1 MEQKMTQQEINDLK
15 RRFQGERVSL
25 IDGKGE
31 KWVGQVYFIGYNP
44 YFPSWELQVTLDRTP
59 ITNVNPKSI
68 RKLEPIKKL
77 F

>member
-1 MEQKMTQQEINDLK
+1 MEQKMTQQEIDDLK
-15 RRFQGERVSL
+15 RKFQGERVSL
-25 IDGKGE
+25 VDGKGE

-59 ITNVNPKSI
+59 ITNVDPKSI

>member
-1 MEQKMTQQEINDLK
+1 MTQQEIDDLK
-15 RRFQGERVSL
+15 RKFQGERVSL

>member
-31 KWVGQVYFIGYNP
+31 KWVGQVNFIGYNP
-44 YFPSWELQVTLDRTP
+44 YLPSWDLQVTLDRTP
-59 ITNVNPKSI
+59 ISNVDVKSI

>member
-1 MEQKMTQQEINDLK
+1 MEQKMTQQEIDDLK
-15 RRFQGERVSL
+15 RKFQGERVSL

>member
-1 MEQKMTQQEINDLK
+1 MEHQLTQQQINDLK

-31 KWVGQVYFIGYNP
+31 KWVGRVDFIGYNP
-44 YFPSWELQVTLDRTP
+44 YFPTWELQVTLERTP
-59 ITNVNPKSI
+59 ITNVDPKSI
-68 RKLEPIKKL
+68 RKLEPIKRL

>member
-15 RRFQGERVSL
+15 RKFQGERVSL

-59 ITNVNPKSI
+59 ITNVDPKSI